1 MKKISFN
8 LRHAVFYMLVLLPF
22 ALLQY
27 ACSPALVSGS
37 YHDPNSYSE
46 AIYGEI
52 AKRTFGY
59 EGPHRNP
66 LIVIHG
72 FLGARLK
79 DVEKNENIWG
89 NFSYSEMSKGGKFAR
104 LAHPME
110 IGKPL
115 RLLKNDV
122 KPVSLLEKS
131 AIEFMGLGFDVDN
144 YDRLILML
152 QQAGYVPNHAP
163 LPQGKNF
170 FSLFIFYYDWRRD
183 ISENAVELENFIQQ
197 KKMYLQERY
206 ASLYGAMNYPVKF
219 DIIAHSMGGLLARYY
234 LLYGGT
240 LLPDDET
247 RSIPISWKGAENI
260 EKVVMVGTPNAGYV
274 DTLLELNRGLQLVA
288 ASPTYPKA
296 LIGTFVSYYQMFP
309 DASGNRVVYDDT
321 NEPVDYYSEKTWIK
335 YNWGILDP
343 AQDAWLKML
352 LPNAAG
358 AQERRAIAIDHLRK
372 CLMRA
377 RQFKRAML
385 PRKSTPKPEHLDFFL
400 IAGDAVLTN
409 HTLLVDS
416 KTGAL
421 KVKKQDTGD
430 GKVTSTSATFDLRG
444 ERVWKWYIDSPISWS
459 GVYFFQGGHMG
470 IMNSNVFA
478 SNLSFLLTTLP
489 PGDFRKGGVNRK

>member
-1 MKKISFN
+1 MNIIVFR
-8 LRHAVFYMLVLLPF
+8 LRAVFCLFVLFLIV
-22 ALLQY
+22 LYQS
-27 ACSPALVSGS
+27 ACSSSTGSGS
-37 YHDPNSYSE
+37 YYDPNNYSS
-46 AIYGEI
+46 AIYGDI

-79 DVEKNENIWG
+79 DMEKNENIWG
-89 NFSYSEMSKGGKFAR
+89 NFSYSEMGKGENFAR
-104 LAHPME
+104 LAHPMGM
-110 IGKPL
+110 GKPL

-122 KPVSLLEKS
+122 KAVSLLERS
-131 AIEFMGLGFDVDN
+131 AVEFMGLEFELDN
-144 YDRLILML
+144 YDRLIQML
-152 QQAGYVPNHAP
+152 QQAGYVPNNAS
-163 LPQGKNF
+163 LPHDKNF
-170 FSLFIFYYDWRRD
+170 YSLFIFYYDWRRD

-197 KKMYLQERY
+197 KKAYLQDRY
-206 ASLYGAMNYPVKF
+206 EKLYGLRNYPVKF
-219 DIIAHSMGGLLARYY
+219 DVIAHSMGGLLARYY

-240 LLPDDET
+240 PLPEDET
-247 RSIPISWKGAENI
+247 RSVPASWKGAENI
-260 EKVVMVGTPNAGYV
+260 DKLVMIGTPNAGYV

-288 ASPTYPKA
+288 ASPIYPKA

-309 DASGNRVVYDDT
+309 DTFGDRIVYENT
-321 NEPVDYYSEKTWIK
+321 GEPVDYFSEKTWIK

-343 AQDAWLKML
+343 AQDVWLKVL
-352 LPNAAG
+352 LPDVAS

-372 CLMRA
+372 CLIRA

-385 PRKSTPKPEHLDFFL
+385 PKRVPPKPDHLDFFL

-409 HTLLVDS
+409 QTLAVNPE
-416 KTGAL
+416 TGVM

-430 GKVTSTSATFDLRG
+430 GKVTSASADFDLRT
-444 ERVWKWYIDSPISWS
+444 ERVWKWYIDSPIPWTC
-459 GVYFFQGGHMG
+459 VFFFQGGHMG

-489 PGDFRKGGVNRK
+489 PGESRKESVNRK